1 MSSFVIGKDSYI
13 RAAGVVAA
21 LAENKKLWVYDYSV
35 GHNME
40 KADYYRRF
48 SECYTMNA
56 LSVMEQYNDDE
67 METAPETDKECS
79 AIFETAYRKTKSGLI
94 GFSASFDLKQVISN
108 LLHFFQSAMYQTEK
122 EAYYFKMQMFFNQLT
137 AALTEKYLLPDS
149 ECWGEF
155 TF

>member
-1 MSSFVIGKDSYI
+1 
-13 RAAGVVAA
+13 
-21 LAENKKLWVYDYSV
+21 
-35 GHNME
+35 ME

-67 METAPETDKECS
+67 MEAAPETDKECS

-94 GFSASFDLKQVISN
+94 GSGASFDLKQVISN